1 MTIDQVDIFVTDNS
15 EIRLAVT
22 NTGFT
27 KSKINLVTAE
37 YLFTIDDAKE
47 FIELIQE
54 SIDTINED

>member
-15 EIRLAVT
+15 EIRLVVT

-47 FIELIQE
+47 FIELIRE
-54 SIDTINED
+54 SIDAINED

>member
-15 EIRLAVT
+15 EIRLVVT

-54 SIDTINED
+54 SIDAINED